1 MSASIA
7 PVALVAVLDLQNF
20 AWMGLFPI
28 AALTAALIINVSS
41 LQTKDMNRKSCLAA
55 NLLFVALIIEA
66 AGWTVRAFRGGSET
80 GVFWAVMVAALL
92 HIASGAV
99 ALRAWWE
106 HRTIGRWPYGRRRA
120 TCGFFLNV
128 LALLAIAA
136 WFHLCANP
144 KHFKLIFE

>member
-7 PVALVAVLDLQNF
+7 LLAVLDLQNV

-28 AALTAALIINVSS
+28 AVCTAALIINVSS

-66 AGWTVRAFRGGSET
+66 AAWTVRAFGGGSET
-80 GVFWAVMVAALL
+80 GVFWAVMGAAFL
-92 HIASGAV
+92 HVASGTV

-106 HRTIGRWPYGRRRA
+106 HRMIGRWPYGRRRA
-120 TCGFFLNV
+120 TAGFFLNV
-128 LALLAIAA
+128 LALLAIAS

-144 KHFKLIFE
+144 KIFKRIFE

>member
-1 MSASIA
+1 MSASISM
-7 PVALVAVLDLQNF
+7 VAVLDLQNY

-28 AALTAALIINVSS
+28 AVFTVALIINVSS

-80 GVFWAVMVAALL
+80 GVFWAVMVAAFL

-120 TCGFFLNV
+120 TCGFWLNV
-128 LALLAIAA
+128 AALLAIAG
-136 WFHLCANP
+136 WFYICANP
-144 KHFKLIFE
+144 KLFKRIFE

>member
-1 MSASIA
+1 VSALIA
-7 PVALVAVLDLQNF
+7 PVAVLDLQNF

-28 AALTAALIINVSS
+28 AICTIALIINVSS

-55 NLLFVALIIEA
+55 NVLFVAFIIEA
-66 AGWTVRAFRGGSET
+66 AAWTVRAFGGGSEN
-80 GVFWAVMVAALL
+80 GVFWAVIVAAFL
-92 HIASGAV
+92 HIASAAV

-128 LALLAIAA
+128 VALLGIAA

-144 KHFKLIFE
+144 KLFKRIFE